1 MSSPNEPWRSL
12 IERWVREERIDQVVE
27 LPSRE
32 AVWADLPEALHP
44 RTREHLGTLGF
55 ARLYRHQREAF
66 DRATAREDFVVV
78 TGTNSGKSLCFHLPI
93 LDDLLREPMSRAL
106 VLYPTK
112 ALAHD
117 QLSKIHALTAPLGIS
132 LATLDGDTPMRQRTA
147 VKNLA
152 RIVLSNP
159 DFVHHTLLPK
169 HDLWVPFLRS
179 LRFVV
184 LDEAHVYRGVFG
196 SHVANVMRRL
206 LRLCQWHG
214 NRPLVIAASATIG
227 NPVEHLRTLTGREVA
242 LVDRDGSPQG
252 GRTFALG
259 GRMGSPN
266 HATARMLV
274 ECATAG
280 VRTLAFCRSRNGA
293 ELVLRYARDLAPDL
307 ADRLEAYRSGYT
319 PKERRDIEQGLAKGR
334 LLGLAA
340 TNALELGI
348 DVGGLDA
355 VIVNGYPG
363 SIAGLF
369 QQAGRA
375 GRGVKPGLAVFLAH
389 DDPMEQFLVRDAQAL
404 ISSRSESAVCNPDN
418 PQVLGGHLRCAAYE
432 RPLNEVELRAW
443 SPSALPIS
451 HELAETNELRWSSGM
466 AFYPSHSPPAP
477 TVSIRGLGGRPM
489 TLVANG
495 AELGTM
501 EAWRAA
507 QWAHVGA
514 IYLHRGEPF
523 IVVAYDEA
531 LGRVHLEPSR
541 ADYTTSPVIQTT
553 LSPTTQIGEV
563 DRPQGQVSLL
573 GLEVTEQVTGFR
585 RKAIRGGDTLGI
597 EDLDL
602 PPIRF
607 NTVGVRLT
615 LHLRAEPDNERFLGA
630 VHGLEH
636 AVTSVAPLVAGCD
649 RSDLGSAWFALFP
662 NPLHPSVF
670 VFDKTQGGMGLA
682 AALYERRDEWLTMA
696 LELLTGC
703 PCLDGCPRC
712 LFLALCPD
720 SNRLLDKDAAVAVLR
735 MLVA

>member
-1 MSSPNEPWRSL
+1 MSIPNEPWRPL
-12 IERWVREERIDQVVE
+12 IDRWVRDERIDQVIE
-27 LPSRE
+27 LPPRE
-32 AVWADLPEALHP
+32 AVWADLPDSLHP
-44 RTREHLGTLGF
+44 RARERLHDLGF
-55 ARLYRHQREAF
+55 VRLYRHQREAF
-66 DRATAREDFVVV
+66 DRALLREDFVVV
-78 TGTNSGKSLCFHLPI
+78 TGTNSGKSLCFQLPI
-93 LDDLLREPMSRAL
+93 LDALLREPMSRAL

-117 QLSKIHALTAPLGIS
+117 QLGKLDALASPLSIS
-132 LATLDGDTPMRQRTA
+132 PATLDGDTPMRQRTA
-147 VKNLA
+147 IKNLA

-159 DFVHHTLLPK
+159 DFVHHTLIPK

-196 SHVANVMRRL
+196 SHVANVIRRL

-214 NRPLVIAASATIG
+214 NRPMVVAASATIG
-227 NPVEHLRTLTGREVA
+227 NPVEHVRTITGRDVV

-252 GRTFALG
+252 GRSFVLG
-259 GRMGSPN
+259 GRVGSPS
-266 HATARMLV
+266 HAAARMMV
-274 ECATAG
+274 ECAREG

-307 ADRLEAYRSGYT
+307 AERLEAYRAGYT
-319 PKERRDIEQGLAKGR
+319 PKERRDIEQGLAQGR

-404 ISSRSESAVCNPDN
+404 VSSRSESAVCNPDN
-418 PQVLGGHLRCAAYE
+418 PHVLAGHLRCAAYE
-432 RPLNEVELRAW
+432 RPLIEDELRAW
-443 SPSALPIS
+443 SPAALPLS
-451 HELAETNELRWSSGM
+451 RELAESNELRWSGGM
-466 AFYPSHSPPAP
+466 AFYPSHSPPAGA
-477 TVSIRGLGGRPM
+477 VSIRGLGGRAV
-489 TLVANG
+489 TLMANG

-514 IYLHRGEPF
+514 IYLHRGEPY
-523 IVVAYDEA
+523 IVVENDPARS
-531 LGRVHLEPSR
+531 RVVLEPSR
-541 ADYTTSPVIQTT
+541 TDYTTSPVIQTT
-553 LSPTTQIGEV
+553 LSPTMQIGMVE
-563 DRPQGQVSLL
+563 RPQGLVSLL

-602 PPIRF
+602 PPEQF

-615 LHLRAEPDNERFLGA
+615 LHLRPEPDNERFLGA
-630 VHGLEH
+630 IHGLEH
-636 AVTSVAPLVAGCD
+636 AVTSVAPLIAGCD

-670 VFDKTQGGMGLA
+670 VFDKMQGGMGLA
-682 AALYERRDEWLTMA
+682 AALFERREEWLTMA

-703 PCLDGCPRC
+703 SCREGCSRC
-712 LFLALCPD
+712 LYLAQCPD
-720 SNRLLDKDAAVAVLR
+720 ANRLLDKEAAVAVLR
-735 MLVA
+735 MLVG